1 MLSYL
6 DLLSITI
13 IFVY

>member
-1 MLSYL
+1 MLSYP